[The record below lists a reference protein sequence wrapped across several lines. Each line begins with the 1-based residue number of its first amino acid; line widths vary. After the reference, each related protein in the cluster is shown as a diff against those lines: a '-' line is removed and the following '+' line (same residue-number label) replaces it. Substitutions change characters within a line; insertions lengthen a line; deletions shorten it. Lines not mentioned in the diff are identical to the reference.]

1 MWKQS
6 CSKLYQNVKKEEV
19 WCLWT
24 DVNNWSSW
32 HDDLDYCK
40 MTGPFVVGNYFMLKP
55 KGASAVKIELT
66 EVNEGTSFTDCTTF
80 FGAKM
85 YDTHTLEE
93 TPDGLLL
100 TNTVVVTGPLRWL
113 WVKLVAQKVANGGE
127 AHMDMLA
134 HLASTNND

>member
-6 CSKLYQNVKKEEV
+6 HSKLYQNLKKEEI
-19 WCLWT
+19 WRLWT
-24 DVNNWSSW
+24 DVNSWASW
-32 HDDLDYCK
+32 HDDLDYCT

-80 FGAKM
+80 LGAKM

-93 TPDGLLL
+93 TPNGLLL
-100 TNTVVVTGPLRWL
+100 SNTVVVTGPLYWL
-113 WVKLVAQKVANGGE
+113 WVKLVAQKVASTSD

-134 HLASTNND
+134 HLARANND